1 MEFNK
6 NNSVTLTQKR
16 IASAKGLHLICAIV
30 AMVLNIIAFTVLAV
44 NVTASEIMFLVFPAV
59 LAVLDVLFLVKVIST
74 KHTTLNKGFAN
85 LYVQLQGSSFSL
97 EFQAT

>member
-59 LAVLDVLFLVKVIST
+59 LAVLDVLFLVKVI
-74 KHTTLNKGFAN
+74 
-85 LYVQLQGSSFSL
+85 FSN
-97 EFQAT
+97 